1 MKFKS
6 STAST
11 ALRWVLIASSLLMVG
26 GIGDSGRKRVKDGVS
41 LFKKREFTNAA
52 RAFADAERL
61 LPDDFRVKFNRGCAE
76 TRIQNRE
83 DAVRLLSLAS
93 TSPDR
98 EVALA
103 AHYNLGNIDVLKAIN
118 EFGQSPDSISD
129 EKRERGFEI
138 LSRAVRHYR
147 ECLAIDPDNIDA
159 RKNIEIIRLWQANM
173 RKIWRNRE
181 RTQKEQEE
189 KKVTLLQVLVQTDAA
204 QFKAFSTNADLLKQ
218 QPDSS
223 EAMEQQQATFD
234 LYAKL
239 PEKID
244 QQFAMGSRQDEEQRV
259 KIREARE
266 TIFEMYSKAKQS
278 AREAEAML
286 QDGDKANALASQAKA
301 LDSLNQMHAGI
312 AVFPE
317 VVQHAVKLQKNIVH
331 STGLVMEPADEVLN
345 SQDGNTILERESR
358 VQNLAAVLIPKA
370 EQFAALLDKQVEESE
385 KNSGVMDRPNFRED
399 MSGFRTAI
407 KRTKELNVELNE
419 ELTASSEKLAQ
430 LKLTEAAPH
439 ATRALELLEQIAE
452 TLPKKENG
460 GKGNNQQ
467 QQQQDQ
473 SENQGENQDEN
484 EDNSPKDDGAL
495 DSEDPEEKQE
505 QQSEEV
511 SEKQKQQIRS
521 REEAERLLRQVRD
534 REQALKDRKATLRA
548 LRARQSKVKRDW

>member
-1 MKFKS
+1 
-6 STAST
+6 
-11 ALRWVLIASSLLMVG
+11 
-26 GIGDSGRKRVKDGVS
+26 
-41 LFKKREFTNAA
+41 
-52 RAFADAERL
+52 
-61 LPDDFRVKFNRGCAE
+61 
-76 TRIQNRE
+76 
-83 DAVRLLSLAS
+83 
-93 TSPDR
+93 
-98 EVALA
+98 
-103 AHYNLGNIDVLKAIN
+103 
-118 EFGQSPDSISD
+118 
-129 EKRERGFEI
+129 
-138 LSRAVRHYR
+138 
-147 ECLAIDPDNIDA
+147 
-159 RKNIEIIRLWQANM
+159 
-173 RKIWRNRE
+173 
-181 RTQKEQEE
+181 
-189 KKVTLLQVLVQTDAA
+189 
-204 QFKAFSTNADLLKQ
+204 
-218 QPDSS
+218 
-223 EAMEQQQATFD
+223 
-234 LYAKL
+234 
-239 PEKID
+239 
-244 QQFAMGSRQDEEQRV
+244 
-259 KIREARE
+259 
-266 TIFEMYSKAKQS
+266 
-278 AREAEAML
+278 
-286 QDGDKANALASQAKA
+286 
-301 LDSLNQMHAGI
+301 
-312 AVFPE
+312 
-317 VVQHAVKLQKNIVH
+317 
-331 STGLVMEPADEVLN
+331 MEPVDEVLN

-407 KRTKELNVELNE
+407 KRTKELNAELNE

-460 GKGNNQQ
+460 GQGNNQQ

-473 SENQGENQDEN
+473 SENQEENQGENQDEN